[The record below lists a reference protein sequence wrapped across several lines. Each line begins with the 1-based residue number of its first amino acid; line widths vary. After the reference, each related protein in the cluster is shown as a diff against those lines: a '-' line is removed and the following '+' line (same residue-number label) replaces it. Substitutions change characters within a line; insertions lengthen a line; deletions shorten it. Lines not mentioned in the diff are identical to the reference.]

1 MSTVA
6 ESVRRFFAKFFA
18 NRGDRTAGKSF
29 CRFCQSSGLDRS
41 SSATPLIQR
50 QPYQKAALASNT
62 ATPLRREGATFV
74 KKRSVGLQDW
84 IHQACGK

>member
-50 QPYQKAALASNT
+50 HLSKSCACEQYSNST
-62 ATPLRREGATFV
+62 ATGGATFV